1 MRDQH
6 QRNVQFVVMQQ
17 LFLLFA
23 RPLIFKLHR
32 GSDALHRTQHPLDH
46 LLEVGFALTQVLVFH
61 LVELARDHLVLRCQ
75 GPLGVVMPLRN
86 PTLDA
91 TDELLVLQK
100 HEVNIQQGGEFM
112 RRVRR
117 QVALQARDLFDHGI
131 ARITNP
137 LNL

>member
-1 MRDQH
+1 
-6 QRNVQFVVMQQ
+6 MQQ

-32 GSDALHRTQHPLDH
+32 RSHALHGAQHPLDH
-46 LLEVGFALTQVLVFH
+46 LLEVGFALTQVLIFH

-86 PTLDA
+86 PTFDA
-91 TDELLVLQK
+91 SDELLVLQK